1 MSIAPSHGVSVDE
14 LYADEY
20 AQAFDDFVR
29 HMKRQGFPLSE
40 RLMEAAHDRASER
53 ASSAARSR
61 GFRATDFRPLAKSS
75 LAKCRYKYG
84 Y

>member
-1 MSIAPSHGVSVDE
+1 MDKYLAGDRDAVSKF
-14 LYADEY
+14 
-20 AQAFDDFVR
+20 Q
-29 HMKRQGFPLSE
+29 
-40 RLMEAAHDRASER
+40 RLMEAAHDRASDR
-53 ASSAARSR
+53 ASSAARTR